1 MARQGS
7 EEDPNPRFR
16 FRSRSLRVVS
26 GVGLCAGLLVSGAS
40 SAQATPTT
48 TPAPGVARVA
58 QAITG
63 ASGSA
68 TSHIAGTFIP
78 YWQNREPYPTGCSG
92 LVNAGYTHRGTVYC
106 GHPLWHIVTR
116 VYFLAGSTVSYS
128 FTVPTDQDAIV
139 TYGLP
144 KKGFLNQGNA
154 TVRVDGG
161 ARTVITKDEGP
172 VTSIT
177 STKLALWKS
186 RPLLP
191 GAHTVTIGSEG
202 YGVNLYGLWVASA
215 TASGAPG
222 AATDVSA
229 ASASDEQATVNWTA
243 PTNTG
248 GVPLHGYVVTASS
261 PNLEGETSFILT
273 HPHTSITLN
282 DLQDG
287 VSYTFKVA
295 AVNAADLQGPTSM
308 TSNPVTP

>member
-7 EEDPNPRFR
+7 EYDRSPRPR

-26 GVGLCAGLLVSGAS
+26 GVGLCAGLLVSGAA
-40 SAQATPTT
+40 SAQATPPTAAT
-48 TPAPGVARVA
+48 PGVAGAA
-58 QAITG
+58 QAVTA

-68 TSHIAGTFIP
+68 SHIAGTFVP

-92 LVNAGYTHRGTVYC
+92 PVTAGYEHTGAVYC
-106 GHPLWHIVTR
+106 GKPLKHIVTR
-116 VYFLAGSTVSYS
+116 VYFLAGSSVSYS
-128 FTVPTDQDAIV
+128 FTVPADQDAVV

-144 KKGFLNQGNA
+144 KMGFLNQGNA

-161 ARTVITKDEGP
+161 PRTVITKDEGP
-172 VTSIT
+172 VTSTT

-191 GAHTVTIGSEG
+191 GTHTVTMGSEG

-222 AATDVSA
+222 APTDVTA
-229 ASASDEQATVNWTA
+229 ASATDEQATVNWTA

-248 GVPLHGYVVTASS
+248 GVRLHGYVVTASS

-273 HPHTSITLN
+273 RPHTSITLN

-295 AVNAADLQGPTSM
+295 AVNAADLQGPTSV